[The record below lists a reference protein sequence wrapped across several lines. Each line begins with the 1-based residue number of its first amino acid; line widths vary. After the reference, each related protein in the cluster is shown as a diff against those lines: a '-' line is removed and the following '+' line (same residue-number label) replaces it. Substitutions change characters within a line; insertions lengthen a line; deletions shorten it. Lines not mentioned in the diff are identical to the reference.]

1 MKAVTSG
8 NVGRGLLCV
17 RSEPADIAA
26 DV

>member
-17 RSEPADIAA
+17 RSEPADITA